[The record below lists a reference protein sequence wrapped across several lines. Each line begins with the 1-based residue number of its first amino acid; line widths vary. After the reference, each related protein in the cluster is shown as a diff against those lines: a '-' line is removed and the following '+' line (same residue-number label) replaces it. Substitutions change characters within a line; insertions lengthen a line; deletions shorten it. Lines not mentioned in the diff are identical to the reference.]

1 MNLALRPRAAV
12 RAVALS
18 LTLAGTAFAQAAF
31 PGLQSV
37 LTDAEWKRAGLDRLT
52 PDQIG
57 VIDAAL
63 IRHQIQTAKA
73 AAVASAAGLPAQPA
87 APTQE
92 EPPMNSTRRLFFII
106 LFVALG
112 IAGYIVSQAPP
123 VPEEEDQALM
133 GVAMALDATGKML
146 GLLSSADIRKA
157 LLKQLSTT
165 QNSSDLHALH
175 VPAMIN
181 QHPIC
186 IQEDATVLELLQ
198 LIKNSPFAVLYLPVI
213 DHTNALK
220 GLVQFSNLI
229 KSEL

>member
-87 APTQE
+87 APAPTPTAAEVALAKARFWDRFGLDKVDDWRAQQPMVAKVTGWQGGNRFSLE
-92 EPPMNSTRRLFFII
+92 TGQVWEGLEPIPFDPLGQDVTIEARPMNAFALKLRESVAVRVRRL
-106 LFVALG
+106 
-112 IAGYIVSQAPP
+112 
-123 VPEEEDQALM
+123 
-133 GVAMALDATGKML
+133 K
-146 GLLSSADIRKA
+146 
-157 LLKQLSTT
+157 
-165 QNSSDLHALH
+165 
-175 VPAMIN
+175 
-181 QHPIC
+181 
-186 IQEDATVLELLQ
+186 
-198 LIKNSPFAVLYLPVI
+198 
-213 DHTNALK
+213 
-220 GLVQFSNLI
+220 
-229 KSEL
+229 